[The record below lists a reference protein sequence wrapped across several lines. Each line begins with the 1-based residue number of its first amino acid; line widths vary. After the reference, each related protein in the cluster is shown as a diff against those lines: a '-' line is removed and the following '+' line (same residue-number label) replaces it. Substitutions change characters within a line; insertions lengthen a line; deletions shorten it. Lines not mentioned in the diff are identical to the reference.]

1 MSLVSASSS
10 VFCSHFLFSVLILF
24 LRFLIALLSA
34 LFVSEEIELVS
45 CGSCL
50 ALVFQSWVLLSACC
64 ISALHHGLAFS
75 EGCAIFAVFHVA
87 LIRASW
93 IAIAA
98 CSACD

>member
-10 VFCSHFLFSVLILF
+10 VFCNDFLFSVLILI
-24 LRFLIALLSA
+24 LRFLIALLLV

-45 CGSCL
+45 CSSCL
-50 ALVFQSWVLLSACC
+50 ALVFQSLVLLSACC
-64 ISALHHGLAFS
+64 ISVFHHGLAFS
-75 EGCAIFAVFHVA
+75 EGCAIFAVFCVSST
-87 LIRASW
+87 RASW